1 MATNSLR
8 PVPDYGQ
15 HFAQLAS
22 RYDSLRR
29 EATDDVADWLVA
41 CGEVR
46 PGHELVDVGC
56 GTGAMAA
63 LLAARAGVTAVGVD
77 ASAEMLE
84 VANSRA
90 SDRCRFVRGRAEAL
104 PFPSTSFDR
113 ALMQTVVH
121 LLDRRLAFAEARRVL
136 RDPAALLICTVDPDG
151 IDAFWLAQWFPSWAD
166 IDRRRF
172 PAVTG
177 LARELA
183 EAGFQR
189 VETSRNPRPLR
200 FTRDRAL
207 SMLRERFVSS
217 FALLDEHEYERG
229 LSRAERE
236 MPDSFE
242 SVLQLVGI
250 TAWL

>member
-1 MATNSLR
+1 M
-8 PVPDYGQ
+8 PDYGQ

-22 RYDSLRR
+22 SYDSLRR

-56 GTGAMAA
+56 GTGAMTS
-63 LLAARAGVTAVGVD
+63 LLAARAEVTAVGVD
-77 ASAEMLE
+77 ASEEMLG
-84 VANSRA
+84 VAQSRA

-104 PFPSTSFDR
+104 PLPDASFDR

-121 LLDRRLAFAEARRVL
+121 LLDRPSAFAEARRVL
-136 RDPAALLICTVDPDG
+136 RHEAALLICTVDPDG
-151 IDAFWLAQWFPSWAD
+151 VGAFWLAEWFPSWAD

-172 PAVTG
+172 PAVAG

-183 EAGFQR
+183 QAGFQR
-189 VETSRNPRPLR
+189 VEISRNPRLLR

-207 SMLRERFVSS
+207 SMLRARFVSS
-217 FALLDEHEYERG
+217 FALLEEHEYERG
-229 LSRAERE
+229 LARAERH

-242 SVLQLVGI
+242 SVLQLVCVTG
-250 TAWL
+250 WL